1 MIERDVGVVV
11 LSTGIW
17 QRLQVCLETWELS
30 AENDIGVEV
39 LQTENA
45 VKRSRETGPLDSR
58 YHIRG

>member
-1 MIERDVGVVV
+1 VV

-30 AENDIGVEV
+30 AENDIHVEV